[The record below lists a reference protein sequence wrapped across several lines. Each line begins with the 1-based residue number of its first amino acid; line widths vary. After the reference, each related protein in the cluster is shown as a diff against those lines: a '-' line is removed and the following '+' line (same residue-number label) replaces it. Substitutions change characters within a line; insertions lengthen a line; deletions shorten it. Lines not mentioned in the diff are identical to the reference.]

1 MSTQICTCVESERY
15 YVADQKVGLRYRKPL
30 LHYLPYYYITVASSG
45 FGGKLEFFLDE
56 SGMLAFHGDSHMD
69 VHIGVDAV
77 GAVRRSSVGQN
88 PHRRDELTSIC
99 TIACA
104 T

>member
-1 MSTQICTCVESERY
+1 
-15 YVADQKVGLRYRKPL
+15 
-30 LHYLPYYYITVASSG
+30 
-45 FGGKLEFFLDE
+45 
-56 SGMLAFHGDSHMD
+56 MD

-99 TIACA
+99 MIACA
-104 T
+104 I